1 MLQAVLRRIGT
12 ALRPI
17 RPGLDA
23 LAGARFRH
31 TAPIDVT
38 SGSFNGILPRRF
50 SADGDG
56 RLPALAWSGLPPGTQ
71 SLVVVV
77 QDADVPAPRPLTHLI
92 LYGIDPGILEL
103 MEGEV
108 PRRQRGLSSRGYA
121 CGRNGLGQTGWLP
134 PSPPPG
140 HGPHRY
146 AFQVFALDSRPQFRV
161 PPGRGALMRALDGHV
176 LAFGQVIGTY
186 ERQ

>member
-56 RLPALAWSGLPPGTQ
+56 WLPALAWSGLPPGTQ

-92 LYGIDPGILEL
+92 LYGIDPGMLAL

-121 CGRNGLGQTGWLP
+121 CGRMGWGRLAGYRRRRRPGMGHTGMRFRFS
-134 PSPPPG
+134 PSI
-140 HGPHRY
+140 
-146 AFQVFALDSRPQFRV
+146 A
-161 PPGRGALMRALDGHV
+161 GRNSVCRRAG
-176 LAFGQVIGTY
+176 G
-186 ERQ
+186 R